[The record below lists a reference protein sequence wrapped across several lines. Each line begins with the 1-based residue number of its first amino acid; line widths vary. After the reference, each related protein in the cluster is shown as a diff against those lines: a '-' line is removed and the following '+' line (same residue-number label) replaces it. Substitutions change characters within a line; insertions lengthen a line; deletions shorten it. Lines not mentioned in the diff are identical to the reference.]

1 MNADKNFSIIY
12 QPLFDLFWHKYN
24 MIMRIDDMDEIIL
37 KSQEVIKNVEKII
50 SNEKIKSVHQIN

>member
-37 KSQEVIKNVEKII
+37 QSQKVIENVEKII
-50 SNEKIKSVHQIN
+50 TDKKNKSINQIN